1 MVRIRGM
8 FGIGGCFKYIL
19 LLGGF
24 SILVGCTCFSVPLM
38 QPQSKLE
45 ETVVSGDGRDKI
57 VLLDISGVISS
68 KERRR
73 GLFQEQTSMVAQLRE
88 ELEKAS
94 QDKKVRGVI
103 LRLNTPGG
111 TVTAS
116 DIIYQEI
123 IRFKRERAI
132 PVVACMMELAT
143 SGGYYVSIAADTIV
157 AHPTSVTG
165 SVGAIAVKFN
175 AQGLMEKIGVEDET
189 VTAGDKKDLFA
200 PWRPLTEEE
209 RAIIQGMLNDFYQR
223 FITLI
228 AENRK
233 TLNLEQVKTL
243 ADGRVYT
250 ADQALK
256 NGLVDEIGY
265 LADVIE
271 MVKKKAGLDK
281 AKVIMYHRPYSYKN
295 NIYSQLTGSDFKNIN
310 LVNLDLSWL
319 VDGAGGLRF
328 MYMWLP

>member
-1 MVRIRGM
+1 MVMIKRFWGKL
-8 FGIGGCFKYIL
+8 GCFKNLLIL
-19 LLGGF
+19 CGLLT
-24 SILVGCTCFSVPLM
+24 LVGCTCFSIPLA
-38 QPQSKLE
+38 QREGKLE
-45 ETVVSGDGRDKI
+45 ETVVSGEGRDKI
-57 VLLDISGVISS
+57 LLLDISGVISS

-73 GLFQEQTSMVAQLRE
+73 GLFQERTSMVAQLRE

-94 QDKKVRGVI
+94 KDKRVRGII

-132 PVVACMMELAT
+132 PVVACMMEMAT

-165 SVGAIAVKFN
+165 SLGAIAVKFN
-175 AQGLMEKIGVEDET
+175 AQGLMAKIGVEDET

-209 RAIIQGMLNDFYQR
+209 RDIIQSMLNDFYQR
-223 FITLI
+223 FISLI

-233 TLNLEQVKTL
+233 TLSLEQVKTL

-265 LADVIE
+265 LDDVIE
-271 MVKKKAGLDK
+271 MIKKEAGLDK
-281 AKVIMYHRPYSYKN
+281 AKVVMYHRPYSYKN